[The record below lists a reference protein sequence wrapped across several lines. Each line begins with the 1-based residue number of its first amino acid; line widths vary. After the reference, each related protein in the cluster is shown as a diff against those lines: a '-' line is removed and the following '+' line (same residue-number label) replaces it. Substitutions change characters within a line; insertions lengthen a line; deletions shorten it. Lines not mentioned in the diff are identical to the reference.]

1 MPVPTSIQV
10 AKTTIG
16 ELDVCEITT
25 GDVDGTGIF
34 DSLMRSVNSHLIEQ
48 FEKGRIT
55 GSDFASVYTA
65 AISATLEQAIKLA
78 SEKQLMP
85 YEIMA
90 KEREILKQDYELNE
104 LLPNQNLKLEK
115 ENLLLDSQLNVVN
128 YELTNKLPAEVVNIT
143 KQGLLLDA
151 QTDEL
156 AYRVSDILPVEKS
169 NLTYTGENLQMQKA
183 LATYELNTKLPA
195 EVSNITKQGLLL
207 DAQED
212 EIAYRL
218 ANIIPV
224 EKANLEF
231 TGANLQAENA
241 LLVSKLTTE
250 TKQQSSIDAQIATTN
265 AQTEL
270 YEQKTTTELA
280 QVDGSVILPNSAMY
294 YQNKLIKAQ
303 TDAFTTDSIQK
314 STKLLLD
321 TWNARHVSDF
331 KGNPPDGFNKLH
343 DKNIGEA
350 VTTLMESAGMTPQT
364 YP

>member
-1 MPVPTSIQV
+1 MSVPTSIQV
-10 AKTTIG
+10 AKTTVG

-34 DSLMRSVNSHLIEQ
+34 DTLMRSVNSHLTEQ
-48 FEKGRIT
+48 FEKGRIS

-65 AISATLEQAIKLA
+65 AITATLDQAIKLA
-78 SEKQLMP
+78 AEKQLLP
-85 YEIMA
+85 YEIMI

-104 LLPNQNLKLEK
+104 LLPKQNEKLEK
-115 ENLLLDSQLNVVN
+115 ENLLLDAQKS
-128 YELTNKLPAEVVNIT
+128 EL
-143 KQGLLLDA
+143 D
-151 QTDEL
+151 
-156 AYRVSDILPVEKS
+156 
-169 NLTYTGENLQMQKA
+169 
-183 LATYELNTKLPA
+183 
-195 EVSNITKQGLLL
+195 
-207 DAQED
+207 
-212 EIAYRL
+212 YRL
-218 ANIIPV
+218 SNTLPV

-270 YEQKTTTELA
+270 YEQKTTSELA
-280 QVDGSVILPNSAMY
+280 QVDGTVIIPNSVLD

-303 TDAFTTDSIQK
+303 TDAFTTDAIQK
-314 STKLLLD
+314 STKLLID
-321 TWNARHVSDF
+321 TWNVRHNNESN
-331 KGNPPDGFNKLH
+331 GNPPDGFNKLH

-350 VTTLMESAGMTPQT
+350 VTMLMESAGMTPQT

>member
-1 MPVPTSIQV
+1 MSVPTSIQV
-10 AKTTIG
+10 AKAIVDD
-16 ELDVCEITT
+16 LDVCEITT
-25 GDVDGTGIF
+25 GDVAGTGIF
-34 DSLMRSVNSHLIEQ
+34 DTLMRSVNSHLVEQ

-65 AISATLEQAIKLA
+65 AINATLEQAIKLA

-90 KEREILKQDYELNE
+90 KEREILKQDYEL
-104 LLPNQNLKLEK
+104 
-115 ENLLLDSQLNVVN
+115 
-128 YELTNKLPAEVVNIT
+128 TNKLPAEVANIT

-156 AYRVSDILPVEKS
+156 AYRISDILPVEKS

-231 TGANLQAENA
+231 TGANLQAEND

-250 TKQQSSIDAQIATTN
+250 TKQQASIDSQIAATN
-265 AQTEL
+265 AQSDL
-270 YEQKTTTELA
+270 YAQKTVSELA
-280 QVDGSVILPNSAMY
+280 QVDSSVILPNSVMD

-303 TDAFTTDSIQK
+303 TDGFTNDAIQK
-314 STKLLLD
+314 STKLLID
-321 TWNARHVSDF
+321 TWNVRHTNEPS
-331 KGNPPDGFNKLH
+331 GNPPDGFNKLH

>member
-34 DSLMRSVNSHLIEQ
+34 DSLMRSVNSHLTEQ

-65 AISATLEQAIKLA
+65 AINATLEQAIKLA

-104 LLPNQNLKLEK
+104 LLPKQNLKLEK

-128 YELTNKLPAEVVNIT
+128 YELTNKLPAEVANI
-143 KQGLLLDA
+143 
-151 QTDEL
+151 
-156 AYRVSDILPVEKS
+156 
-169 NLTYTGENLQMQKA
+169 TYTGENLQMQKA

-270 YEQKTTTELA
+270 YEQKTTSELA
-280 QVDGSVILPNSAMY
+280 QVDGSVILPNSAMD